1 MKEDAMETSPVI
13 VRAAAEGDR
22 RWFLG
27 GGVHI
32 WKLTAAETGG
42 QLFLFEDHLV
52 QGKMTPL
59 HLHPTITEVI
69 YMLEGTLIAH
79 VDGTEVELGPG
90 GVAMF
95 PAGVA
100 HALHV
105 TSPTAR
111 LLCFQSPGSGEPFYR
126 DASQPDVA
134 GTGPVDFARL
144 GAVARS
150 HDDSIQLLGPPPF
163 RR

>member
-1 MKEDAMETSPVI
+1 MESSPVI
-13 VRAAAEGDR
+13 VRNASEGDR

-32 WKLTAAETGG
+32 WKVTADESGG
-42 QLFLFEDHLV
+42 QFFLFEDLLV
-52 QGKMTPL
+52 EGKVTPL
-59 HLHPTITEVI
+59 HVHPTITEVI
-69 YMLEGTLIAH
+69 YMLEGTLVAH
-79 VDGTEVELGPG
+79 VDGKEFEVGPG

-100 HALHV
+100 HALKV

-111 LLCFQSPGSGEPFYR
+111 LLAFQTPGTGEPFYR
-126 DASQPDVA
+126 EASQPDTS

-144 GAVARS
+144 REVAGA
-150 HDDSIQLLGPPPF
+150 HDDSIQILGPPPF